1 MKSILVLV
9 GGSERDATVFETAL
23 AVARPLAAHLEFF
36 HVRIGAGEAAG
47 HVPHVDFAMGPALQH
62 ALTDLEADAKT
73 RSALAR
79 RHVQEF
85 CERSGIVMSDKP
97 SVVPTVSASWREE
110 EGDAPSRIMRR
121 ARHNDLI
128 VMGRYTRPD
137 GLPSD
142 LAAGLLLG
150 SGHPI
155 LIAPAHPPRSLTGT
169 VMICWKESAEA
180 ARALSAAMPLLAK
193 ADRVVIVTAS
203 EASYEAADSVVEVA
217 KQLAWNGVD
226 AEVRDLLADGLATD
240 ELLASAARDC
250 GADLVVMGGYGYSR
264 MRETVFGGC
273 TETFLRNADTAVLL
287 MH

>member
-1 MKSILVLV
+1 MKSILVPV
-9 GGSERDATVFETAL
+9 GGRDRDESVFCTAL
-23 AVARPLAAHLEFF
+23 AAARPLAAHLDFF
-36 HVRIGAGEAAG
+36 HVRVGLGEAAV
-47 HVPHVDFAMGPALQH
+47 HTPHVDFATGPALQH
-62 ALTDLEADAKT
+62 VLTALHAEAEA

-85 CERSGIVMSDKP
+85 CARSGVVMSDKP
-97 SVVPTVSASWREE
+97 SVLPTLSASWREE
-110 EGDAPSRIMRR
+110 EGDAPARIMRR

-142 LAAGLLLG
+142 LVEGLLLG

-155 LIAPAHPPRSLTGT
+155 LIAPDQPPRSLTGT
-169 VMICWKESAEA
+169 IMICWKESAEA
-180 ARALSAAMPLLAK
+180 ARAVSAAMPMLAR
-193 ADRVVIVTAS
+193 ADRVMIVTAS
-203 EASYEAADSVVEVA
+203 KARDEAWDSMIEVA

-226 AEVRDLLADGLATD
+226 AEVQHLLTDGLATD

-273 TETFLRNADTAVLL
+273 TDTFLRSAETAVLL